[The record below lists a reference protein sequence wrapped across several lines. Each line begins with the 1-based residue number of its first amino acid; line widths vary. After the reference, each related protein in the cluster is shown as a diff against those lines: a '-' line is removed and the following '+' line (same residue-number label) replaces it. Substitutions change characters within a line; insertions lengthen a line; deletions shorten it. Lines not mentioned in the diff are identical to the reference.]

1 MQSMNPF
8 ISNEL
13 FSWMS
18 IWSHELYW
26 CLTLEAKKKKKK
38 RRRGGEASVL
48 VRPYS
53 RLDLHA
59 SFYF

>member
-18 IWSHELYW
+18 IWSHEL
-26 CLTLEAKKKKKK
+26 LVSDSGGQEEEKEAEPLKALQKCQAK
-38 RRRGGEASVL
+38 GGVRQEEAS
-48 VRPYS
+48 RIS
-53 RLDLHA
+53 
-59 SFYF
+59 